1 MGNGCVPARDSDPAA
16 EAHSKEIEKT
26 IRTERDEVK
35 HHMKLLLLGTGD
47 SGKSTF
53 AKQMILVHSNGG
65 LSDSLITSFV
75 PILRE
80 NCLQGI
86 TTLLAFHHDSGR
98 TLSNPEA
105 IKLARQI
112 EQAQTL
118 TPAVADDILAL
129 WTKQDVRQQLLEKAD
144 AAQLQGGVAGVSY
157 YLDNAQRF
165 ANPDF
170 HPTTA
175 DVLAARRKTTGIV
188 ETTFVV
194 QRVKFT
200 LVDVGGQRSERKKWL
215 HCFGSVTAVIFL
227 TAINEFDMYLEEDL
241 KTNRLVESLKLWTAL
256 TSSQFFKQTPFIL
269 FLNKSDIFQEK
280 IQRIPLKT
288 VFSDYAAYAASP
300 ECKDMN
306 EFEKGW
312 RYISKQYS
320 SHFVGCIFYAHLTC
334 AVDTEACSKIF
345 ASVRETLLRDVINRA
360 GFV

>member
-1 MGNGCVPARDSDPAA
+1 MGNGCVPNRDADPVA
-16 EAHSKEIEKT
+16 EATSKEIEKT
-26 IRTERDEVK
+26 IRAEREEIRQ
-35 HHMKLLLLGTGD
+35 HMKLLLLGTGD

-53 AKQMILVHSNGG
+53 AKQMILVHSTGG
-65 LSDSLITSFV
+65 LGDSLVSSFV

-86 TTLLAFHHDSGR
+86 TGLLAFHQDQGK
-98 TLSNPEA
+98 TLSNPEVV
-105 IKLARQI
+105 KLARSI

-118 TPAVADDILAL
+118 TPAVADDIVAL
-129 WTKQDVRQQLLEKAD
+129 WSKQDVRQQLLEKAD
-144 AAQLQGGVAGVSY
+144 GAQLQGGVAGVIY

-175 DVLAARRKTTGIV
+175 DVLQARRKTTGIV
-188 ETTFVV
+188 ETSFVV
-194 QRVKFT
+194 SKVKFT

-241 KTNRLVESLKLWTAL
+241 KTNRLVESLKLWKAL
-256 TSSQFFKQTPFIL
+256 TSSQFFRQTPFIL
-269 FLNKSDIFQEK
+269 FLNKSDIFKEK
-280 IQRIPLKT
+280 IERIPLKT
-288 VFSDYAAYAASP
+288 VFSDYAAYA
-300 ECKDMN
+300 ETCKDMN
-306 EFEKGW
+306 EFERGW

-320 SHFVGCIFYAHLTC
+320 AHFVGCVFYPHLTC

-345 ASVRETLLRDVINRA
+345 ASVRETLLRDVIGRA
-360 GFV
+360 GFT